1 MKSEFTVEEGR
12 GGLTIV
18 LFFVCV
24 GCRLSLLACRLRYFK
39 EI

>member
-18 LFFVCV
+18 PF
-24 GCRLSLLACRLRYFK
+24 LRMDDDNV
-39 EI
+39 IMR

>member
-18 LFFVCV
+18 PFLCAWGVVCP
-24 GCRLSLLACRLRYFK
+24 F
-39 EI
+39 